1 MKSMAKR
8 VISLICAVSVTVS
21 VLSSVAFAATP
32 ADLKAK
38 IDSYGNVDFKTGD
51 ISEWQSRVDE
61 VLGMYGALS
70 DEDKTGVDEADLAV
84 INGYEE
90 FTANRDDYVRAYGI
104 YAEINKILDTYE
116 GLTPDEKDEAAHK
129 QELFAGLKRINKEIE
144 NDDGS
149 NLKVLEILGRYNY
162 GRFESSYDNYTKKF
176 NGEALNILTGNMLK
190 LAEILGDG
198 AEFEKNGVNIK
209 DEKYLEVRKYITNI
223 AASYGKLCD
232 EQRTYLNDGFE
243 KGLYDTED
251 YFNGK
256 EDYAKLAIAP
266 EKYINY
272 VSDAEKAF
280 VPGKEKYFSEK
291 IAELETFRNSEIK
304 LAEAEALN
312 AEYSALNGKV
322 NTATERLFDSSKA
335 IFDKIAELCD
345 FNKVMKD
352 FADKVNEIST
362 IEFSSANY
370 SADMGKMDAAD
381 ALYNA
386 MSAEQQSNAA
396 VADCKKTL
404 DEKRAAFEAAGK
416 AAVDET
422 IKAIDAIGAVEYT
435 LEALERVEAARAK
448 YDALDA
454 FLQGEVTNSRVLTDA
469 EEDIKD
475 YKAARKA
482 DDLIAAIGNTG
493 DLATD
498 DIVLTDACKAKIVAA
513 RTAYDELT
521 DVQRGLSEKY
531 AKLTEAENDYKTLE
545 AGRDKILAYTDAV
558 KVDRDTFEK
567 AYGYT
572 STAKF
577 DDVFVNYSALK
588 SFFDGLSYKS
598 KLDSFM
604 KDARE
609 AVGAVEQFKAELDKL
624 NAKCAAL
631 NNGYTDWFDK
641 YKEYS
646 ENGNTVKYSDYA
658 SHKEYLS
665 EAIAQ
670 LANGDINSAIM
681 QHFIGIFNAMS
692 DIAADYKAE
701 LDVYESLKY
710 TVDYAAEPYKTGK
723 ANYDD
728 FDAAVKAFRELYS
741 SYEQAFENV
750 DAWAA
755 KVAELNEMVSAADG
769 KLKETAKL
777 SDFVEGVR
785 AVDEEYNGFD
795 ESELAYVKYQKDSE
809 FNRYKYLVALSSYYE
824 AGYEYVYGNDTFTGT
839 EKYYGMEYSE
849 VGDETNALAE
859 LYESLPQIVKSIDE
873 VKEGN
878 RKYNAMAW
886 GVEAYKLLTGEN
898 ITPAAIYN
906 LEDLYNQSGYYKD
919 YDRASSKYEELQ
931 AKETEIIIGMIEK
944 LSYSSYET
952 DVPAIN
958 DAYSK
963 LDDNQK
969 ANVKNY
975 NKVVYT
981 EKTTDIAKNLLL
993 SSAAGFGID
1002 EADERANAIEEILK
1016 AYYGEEKENAA
1027 LAFEILENKKALDDL
1042 QAAVVYLIDSKIEN
1056 DLPAYTDIEALD
1068 ITAGDFVDSAKAYS
1082 DIIDSIAKLYN
1093 YFETRKENADTDEIK
1108 KLYNKM
1114 SIDAKLAVTKY
1125 SKYELCK
1132 NILAAK
1138 IKEYNSYKANEVI
1151 SAVNTV
1157 RSTNI
1162 TAANYENM
1170 LAEIADCRNKYA
1182 ALTDEQKALVDA
1194 NYDKDEAQ
1202 GCPKPLTDA
1211 EAECELYKAARLEA
1225 DEIIAKANEVMNTYS
1240 SITKD
1245 NYKAAKA
1252 AAQEVRDAIAG
1263 ASARAKEFDL
1273 ESYDAEMQKLIEST
1287 GDIEVYMSVAELI
1300 EKLKDELYDSIVNDG
1315 AINSEY
1321 GVRIAEA
1328 EAAYNALSDE
1338 NKLKVENYS
1347 SLKVMRDAYNQN
1359 VTAAIDETKAAI
1371 DAIPAVD
1378 EIKKPEDGKAIAA
1391 ALEKFDSL
1399 SDENKAKLG
1408 DEYIKK
1414 LSDAK
1419 AKYDSLYD
1427 TADVEAMIEKLEDPT
1442 TVVITAANIDAIRK
1456 DAEAARKAYDSLR
1469 NEQKLEVK
1477 NYSKLTLLEQKIG
1490 EFAKKPGDANN
1501 DGKVDIFDILD
1512 MVDVALERKTFE
1524 AEAFERCNLVKGD
1537 GAEPEVIDI
1546 FDILEVL
1553 KLVEF

>member
-1 MKSMAKR
+1 M
-8 VISLICAVSVTVS
+8 
-21 VLSSVAFAATP
+21 
-32 ADLKAK
+32 
-38 IDSYGNVDFKTGD
+38 
-51 ISEWQSRVDE
+51 
-61 VLGMYGALS
+61 
-70 DEDKTGVDEADLAV
+70 
-84 INGYEE
+84 
-90 FTANRDDYVRAYGI
+90 
-104 YAEINKILDTYE
+104 
-116 GLTPDEKDEAAHK
+116 
-129 QELFAGLKRINKEIE
+129 
-144 NDDGS
+144 
-149 NLKVLEILGRYNY
+149 
-162 GRFESSYDNYTKKF
+162 
-176 NGEALNILTGNMLK
+176 
-190 LAEILGDG
+190 
-198 AEFEKNGVNIK
+198 
-209 DEKYLEVRKYITNI
+209 
-223 AASYGKLCD
+223 
-232 EQRTYLNDGFE
+232 
-243 KGLYDTED
+243 
-251 YFNGK
+251 
-256 EDYAKLAIAP
+256 
-266 EKYINY
+266 
-272 VSDAEKAF
+272 
-280 VPGKEKYFSEK
+280 
-291 IAELETFRNSEIK
+291 
-304 LAEAEALN
+304 
-312 AEYSALNGKV
+312 

-335 IFDKIAELCD
+335 IFDKIAELCS
-345 FNKVMKD
+345 FNKAMKD

-362 IEFSSANY
+362 IEFSAANY

-396 VADCKKTL
+396 VADYKKTL
-404 DEKRAAFEAAGK
+404 DEKRAAFETAGK

-422 IKAIDAIGAVEYT
+422 IKAIDAIGKVEYT

-454 FLQGEVTNSRVLTDA
+454 FLQGEVTNSQVLTAA
-469 EEDIKD
+469 EEAIKD

-498 DIVLTDACKAKIVAA
+498 DIVLTDTCKAKIDAA
-513 RTAYDELT
+513 RAAYDKLT

-531 AKLTEAENDYKTLE
+531 AKLTDAENEYLTLE

-558 KVDRDTFEK
+558 KVDKDTFEK

-609 AVGAVEQFKAELDKL
+609 AAGAVEQFKAELDKL

-670 LANGDINSAIM
+670 LANGDIDSAIM

-710 TVDYAAEPYKTGK
+710 TVDYDAEPYKTGK
-723 ANYDD
+723 TNYDD
-728 FDAAVKAFRELYS
+728 FDDAVKAFRELYS

-755 KVAELNEMVSAADG
+755 KVDELNEMVNAADG

-785 AVDEEYNGFD
+785 AVDEEYNGFN

-809 FNRYKYLVALSSYYE
+809 FNRYKYLYALSVYY
-824 AGYEYVYGNDTFTGT
+824 ASGYDYISGT
-839 EKYYGMEYSE
+839 EEYYTMDYSE
-849 VGDETNALAE
+849 AEDKTETLAK
-859 LYESLPQIVKSIDE
+859 LYESLPQIVKSMEE

-878 RKYNAMAW
+878 KKYNAMAW
-886 GVEAYKLLTGEN
+886 GVEAYKLLTSEN
-898 ITPAAIYN
+898 ITLAAIYN
-906 LEDLYNQSGYYKD
+906 LEDLYNHQDNEYYKD

-931 AKETEIIIGMIEK
+931 AKETEIVAGMIDS

-981 EKTTDIAKNLLL
+981 EKAMNIAKNLLL

-1056 DLPAYTDIEALD
+1056 ELPAYTDIEALD

-1093 YFETRKENADTDEIK
+1093 YFDERKENADTDEIK

-1170 LAEIADCRNKYA
+1170 LAEITDCKNKYA

-1263 ASARAKEFDL
+1263 ASARAKEFNL

-1378 EIKKPEDGKAIAA
+1378 EIKKPEDGKAIAD

-1456 DAEAARKAYDSLR
+1456 DVEAARKAYDSLR